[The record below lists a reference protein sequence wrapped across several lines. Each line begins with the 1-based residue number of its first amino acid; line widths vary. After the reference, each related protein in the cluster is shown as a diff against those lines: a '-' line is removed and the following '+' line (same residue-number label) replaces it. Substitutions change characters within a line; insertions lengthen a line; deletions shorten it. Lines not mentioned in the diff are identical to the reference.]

1 MTLVFRDYDL
11 ESLELQYAGS
21 VRQPE
26 LAAPRAA
33 REERVARLNEEVL
46 AERPRLLDLVY
57 GVHPRERLDYFPVD
71 DDFAPLFVFFH
82 GGYWKMRDKAM
93 FSYLAPAFTAA
104 GINFAAVA
112 YPYAT
117 EVRLRGTVEACR
129 RAVHW
134 LLNYPRG
141 LRFDP
146 TRVHV
151 GGHSAGGHL
160 AAMML
165 ATDWRAHGLPMETV
179 KSATCVSGLY
189 DLEPLT
195 LCRQHRD
202 LGIDSAEVSEL
213 SPAALAPVH
222 RGARLIVTVGGAEG
236 AEFQRNARDLARAWK
251 RKGIAVAAPGAQGR
265 YHFDV
270 LDELATR
277 GRPLNKAVMAAIG
290 NTRRA
295 APRRV

>member
-21 VRQPE
+21 LREPE
-26 LAAPRAA
+26 LDAPRAKREA
-33 REERVARLNEEVL
+33 RIARLNGKVL
-46 AERPRLLDLVY
+46 DERPRLLDLVY
-57 GVHPRERLDYFPVD
+57 GVHERERLDFYPVA
-71 DDFAPLFVFFH
+71 DDFAPLLIFFH
-82 GGYWKMRDKAM
+82 GGYWKSRDKAM
-93 FSYLAPAFTAA
+93 FSYLAPAFTDA

-117 EVRLRGTVEACR
+117 DVRLAGTVEACR

-134 LLNYPRG
+134 LMSYPRG

-165 ATDWRAHGLPMETV
+165 TNDWRQYGLPAETV
-179 KSATCVSGLY
+179 KSATCISGLY

-202 LGIDSAEVSEL
+202 LGIDAAEVADL
-213 SPAALAPVH
+213 SPVVLAPVH
-222 RGARLIVTVGGAEG
+222 KGARLVVTVGEREG
-236 AEFQRNARDLARAWK
+236 AEFQRNARDLASAWQK
-251 RKGIAVAAPGAQGR
+251 KGTTVARPQAKGR
-265 YHFDV
+265 HHFDV

-277 GRPLNKAVMAAIG
+277 GRPLNKAVMATIG
-290 NTRRA
+290 RGR
-295 APRRV
+295 